1 VLLLALGKER
11 SASLLRKFDAE
22 ELKLLTRSAA
32 DLRPVRMSDLETL
45 VEEFAQTFSSGV
57 GFAGTMTE
65 VKNLLSD
72 VMTEEQFAAVLAE
85 APAKEEPVW
94 ERVTELKADTLR
106 GYLSKEHPQTVAFIL
121 SRVDSKLAADVIG
134 TFAAEARNNLV
145 CRMVAI
151 KGLAED
157 AVKVLEGTLRE
168 DLLAATTSTNSHVGI
183 ADILNR
189 LDKTQSEEVLK
200 SIAEAARGGQGH
212 QGHAVHVRGHRQ
224 AAAAGA
230 HPGVR
235 SGADRAACDRPAG
248 NRRRL
253 PGGHPFFA
261 RLALAPHGRSG
272 AAGRRVAIATRAR
285 RRAPRHRRH
294 RAQDDRQGRH
304 PYRGGRRRRADRRKP
319 LV

>member
-200 SIAEAARGGQGH
+200 SIAEVRPEEAKAIKGMLFTFEDIVKLPQQARTLVFDQVPIEQLVIALRGTD
-212 QGHAVHVRGHRQ
+212 AVFQ
-224 AAAAGA
+224 AAILSSLASRSRRMVEAELQ
-230 HPGVR
+230 GVGTPSPR
-235 SGADRAACDRPAG
+235 ELAD
-248 NRRRL
+248 
-253 PGGHPFFA
+253 
-261 RLALAPHGRSG
+261 
-272 AAGRRVAIATRAR
+272 AR
-285 RRAPRHRRH
+285 RAIVATVLKMIAKGDIHIELEDEAEPI
-294 RAQDDRQGRH
+294 AES
-304 PYRGGRRRRADRRKP
+304 
-319 LV
+319 L